1 VGHRVLVIHGPNLNL
16 LGSRDPSIYGSA
28 TLAEIDE
35 RLRRQAA
42 GRGAELEARQSNL
55 EGEIVTWIQE
65 AAIRPG
71 GFDAIL
77 INPGG
82 YSHTSVA
89 IRDAIEASGV
99 PAIEVHLSNIHAREP
114 FRHTS
119 LTAARCVG
127 LVSGFGP
134 RSYEL
139 GLDAAIAHVE
149 GYRSS

>member
-1 VGHRVLVIHGPNLNL
+1 MSAPALRVLVIHGPNLNL

-35 RLRRQAA
+35 RLRKRAA
-42 GRGAELEARQSNL
+42 ARGAELEARQSNL

-65 AAIRPG
+65 AAGR
-71 GFDAIL
+71 FDAIL

-89 IRDAIEASGV
+89 IRDALEAVAV
-99 PAIEVHLSNIHAREP
+99 PAVEVHLSNIHAREP

-119 LTAARCVG
+119 LTAARCLG

-139 GLDAAIAHVE
+139 GLDAALAHVE